1 MYEVE
6 ITRRFQHR
14 ALKDGRLLSFVGA
27 GAYHHHI
34 PVPVSLQSNPF
45 TTSTVGENASRQAG
59 GLAQQL
65 SNLTAMS
72 ATRCAGGDLITATA
86 KGIEIIQNA
95 LKRRKT
101 NRILIAST
109 VNPYYRKA
117 IGTRLKH
124 QGLDLAIVHYD
135 EDAGTVGV
143 DQLSRIDRKSA
154 DVLIIQYPNFFG
166 VIEAADEISDWAF
179 SQDIPLITVINPLA
193 LGVLKAPGSW
203 GKRGAEMAV
212 YDIQTLGLPASL
224 SGSVAGFVSI
234 KRRLANKLT
243 DDIESTLSAL
253 EMQQLDNWMLARAET
268 FLNYQGDIGLS
279 RIAQQCAR
287 NLKQLENRLLEN
299 PLLSARF
306 AGKRFHECV
315 IEFDQVNLPAVSSL
329 CAQHGFQIGHP
340 LESEYH
346 ELGRC
351 VLFNATE
358 AHLDADIEAMV
369 GELSKVIELQSRAG
383 CLAAAKF

>member
-1 MYEVE
+1 MHEVE
-6 ITRRFQHR
+6 ITRRFQRR
-14 ALKDGRLLSFVGA
+14 ALKDSRLLSFVGA

-34 PVPVSLQSNPF
+34 PAPVSLKSNPF
-45 TTSTVGENASRQAG
+45 TTSVVGENASRLAG

-72 ATRCAGGDLITATA
+72 ATHCAGSDLITATA

-124 QGLDLAIVHYD
+124 QGVDPDIVHYD
-135 EDAGTVGV
+135 EDAGTVGL

-166 VIEAADEISDWAF
+166 EVEAVDEISDWAF
-179 SQDIPLITVINPLA
+179 SQDIPLIAIVNPLA

-234 KRRLANKLT
+234 KQRQVNKLT
-243 DDIESTLSAL
+243 ADIKSTLSAL
-253 EMQQLDNWMLARAET
+253 EMQQVDNWMLARAET
-268 FLNYQGDIGLS
+268 YLNYQGDIGLS

-287 NLKQLENRLLEN
+287 NLKQLENSLLEN

-306 AGKRFHECV
+306 AGERFHECV
-315 IEFDQVNLPAVSSL
+315 IEFDQVNLPAVLSL
-329 CAQHGFQIGHP
+329 CARQGFQIGHP
-340 LESEYH
+340 LESEYP

-351 VLFNATE
+351 VLLNATE
-358 AHLDADIEAMV
+358 AHLAADIEAMV
-369 GELSKVIELQSRAG
+369 GELGKVFEVQSRAARP
-383 CLAAAKF
+383 AAAKF